1 MTEQQTTLQQQIISK
16 AMKDEAF
23 RQRLLDNPRQ
33 TLERELGITLPTSVT
48 VLVHEETA
56 HTLHL
61 VLPSKAQAG
70 GLVDLSDA
78 ELEQSVGGGG
88 TNTIQTQCLAY
99 ACQRDL

>member
-1 MTEQQTTLQQQIISK
+1 MSQYTSMQDQIIAR
-16 AMKDEAF
+16 AMKDDAF

-33 TLERELGITLPTSVT
+33 TLEGELGITLSTDVT

-56 HTLHL
+56 NTLHL
-61 VLPSKAQAG
+61 VLPSKAQTG

-78 ELEQSVGGGG
+78 ELEQTIGGGN
-88 TNTIQTQCLAY
+88 TNTIQTQCFAY

>member
-1 MTEQQTTLQQQIISK
+1 MSEHTSIQDQVIAR
-16 AMKDEAF
+16 AMKDDAF
-23 RQRLLDNPRQ
+23 RQRLLSNPRQ

-56 HTLHL
+56 NTLHL

-70 GLVDLSDA
+70 GLMDLSDA
-78 ELEQSVGGGG
+78 ELEQTIGGGS
-88 TNTIQTQCLAY
+88 TNTIQTQCFAY